1 MNSTESTLNIEALAI
16 AILALGVAAI
26 ACLFAA
32 SIAVSFL
39 RERGYRW
46 TQPLFVW
53 APGVVLTM
61 IPIGFLAELAGAQYV
76 PPVIVLALTLLCIC
90 LATTGLKLA
99 RDGIEIK
106 KSHSAA
112 KAVRNST
119 DSFQRFYRSNKIF
132 DAYRETVDLRM
143 PFIGVDRDTDKVVR
157 ANLLGVTHGLVPGG
171 SGMGKSHFLTIVAQI
186 WAAAGRAVIII
197 DPKGDLVFA
206 DKSRRLANALGR
218 DFQFYSLT
226 STGYKNL
233 DQHRRV
239 FQILGYGNPSEAADT
254 FLNSM
259 EFESPHFKAI
269 VEYGLSLVCSAL
281 KSSGERPNLRRAQ
294 ELLNDPRQLAAMLV
308 GLTDAMETSGRTSES
323 DYETF
328 RSGIRF
334 LDQLSSDQVS
344 GLQGAATRCAT
355 LADSQAGP
363 SLLPGYLPDLDFV
376 GGIKSGSVIHISID
390 SQAYPNLA
398 PQVVAFFLSALSAAA
413 GQLMR
418 EGWNGKA
425 CAMIDEMGAFT
436 GTQGKNLLERS
447 RSAGITTWWSPQ
459 SLIST
464 RDTVGPEMVEAL
476 IDNCDFV
483 GSFRQQ
489 SPESAELLAQVA
501 GTDEGPEST
510 RQEEAILG
518 KFFSRFTGMSSVRQ
532 ADHFIVHPN
541 EFKHLRKG
549 EMVMIDKT
557 NGKRVLIVRV
567 RAAIEIWQ
575 LPEAGQ

>member
-1 MNSTESTLNIEALAI
+1 MNSTESTHDIELLLNAL
-16 AILALGVAAI
+16 LAFGAAAI
-26 ACLFAA
+26 ACLVTAGIAA
-32 SIAVSFL
+32 SFL
-39 RERGYRW
+39 RRHGYRW
-46 TQPLFVW
+46 TQPLVVW
-53 APGVVLTM
+53 VPGVLLAL
-61 IPIGFLAELAGAQYV
+61 IPIGLLADLAGDQFV
-76 PPVIVLALTLLCIC
+76 PPVLAMAMSLLLFC
-90 LATTGLKLA
+90 LVTSGLKLA
-99 RDGIEIK
+99 RDGVETK

-119 DSFQRFYRSNKIF
+119 DSLQRFYRDWKVV

-143 PFIGVDRDTDKVVR
+143 PFIGEDRDTGKVVR

-171 SGMGKSHFLTIVAQI
+171 SGMGKSHFLTIVARI
-186 WAAAGRAVIII
+186 CAAAGRAVIIV
-197 DPKGDLVFA
+197 DPKGDLAFA
-206 DKSRRLANALGR
+206 DKSRRLAGALRR

-226 STGYKNL
+226 PTGDEKL
-233 DQHRRV
+233 DEHRRV

-294 ELLNDPRQLAAMLV
+294 ELLNDPRQLATMLV
-308 GLTDAMETSGRTSES
+308 GLTDSMETSGRTGESE
-323 DYETF
+323 YATF
-328 RSGIRF
+328 KSGIRF
-334 LDQLSSDQVS
+334 LDQLSSDQAS

-363 SLLPGYLPDLDFV
+363 SMLPGDLPNLDFV
-376 GGIKSGSVIHISID
+376 GGIKSGSIIHVSID

-398 PQVVAFFLSALSAAA
+398 PQVVAFFLSALSAAG

-447 RSAGITTWWSPQ
+447 RSAGISTWWSPQ
-459 SLIST
+459 SLISI

-476 IDNCDFV
+476 IDNCDFI
-483 GSFRQQ
+483 GCFRQQ

-501 GTDEGPEST
+501 GTEEGPEST
-510 RQEEAILG
+510 RQEEAMLG

-549 EMVMIDKT
+549 EMAMIDKT
-557 NGKRVLIVRV
+557 NGKRVMIVRV
-567 RAAIEIWQ
+567 RGEIQIWQ
-575 LPEAGQ
+575 LEMGK